1 MEKIKLNIGI
11 IAHVDAGKTT
21 LSEALLYHCG
31 RIRTMGRVDHKN
43 TYLDTYSVE
52 RERGIT
58 IFSKQARFS
67 SEKCDFLLLDTPGHV
82 DFSPETERTLSLLD
96 YAILVIS
103 GLDGVQNHTRTLWEL
118 LEIYNVPTFI
128 FINKM
133 DIAKYRESQIESMLT
148 KELSPACVPFIDT
161 DTKDERDERL
171 AMACDELM
179 DIYTSGE
186 DIQDHLIANLVSR
199 RKLFPCIFG
208 SALRLVGIE
217 NLISAL
223 EKYAPEPL
231 YPEKSFSAKVYKIS
245 NEGSRQTY
253 LKITGGQISCRDEI
267 SYIGSD
273 GERIKEKIS
282 SIRFHSGT
290 KFEQRDTACAGDIVS
305 VLGLT
310 KTYAGQGLGKEFD
323 AISPKLTPVL
333 SYRLKLPPEC
343 DLRAYYPKLNELCEE
358 EPSLHLYWNK
368 ELSQIEVRLM
378 GEVQTDL
385 LLRLIR
391 DRLGIECTLDAGRIL
406 YKEKINRRV
415 VGVGHFEP
423 LRHYAEVHILLEP
436 MPEGTGL
443 VFDVKVPENSLDLNW
458 QRLIL
463 THLREK
469 MHKGTLIGAPITDM
483 KLTLVAGK
491 AHLKHTEGGDMRQA
505 TYRAV
510 RQGLMAAGTTL
521 LEPYYSFRIEASTNF
536 VGRILTELQ
545 AKGCS
550 AAITDAMGDI
560 SIIEGKGP
568 TSELHDY
575 TRELISYTRGTGK
588 ITTSLAG
595 YFPCH
600 NQDEVVKARNYS
612 PENDTYNPPHSVFCA
627 HGAGFVV
634 PWDKVY
640 EFKHLDSSYAL
651 GDAMVRDMLPRPS
664 KIAKKYKIDEKEL
677 ENIMLREFGPIKR
690 RTYSEPKIVCEA
702 KKQKKY
708 EPKPQKLIIDG
719 YNYIYSVEELNEIA
733 KFSLQ
738 KARETLM
745 DLLSSYVAYTKCDLT
760 LVFDAYLVEGGEG
773 YEYQHDNYKVVF
785 TKADVTADA
794 YIERIMA
801 EQGPNYD
808 IKVVTGDKL
817 LQFSAVHSGI
827 LRMTAHEFYEETQ
840 RISNEISNF
849 IKKLNENE

>member
-1 MEKIKLNIGI
+1 MRKKLNVGI

-31 RIRTMGRVDHKN
+31 KIRSMGRVDHKN
-43 TYLDTYSVE
+43 TYLDTHTVE

-67 SEKCDFLLLDTPGHV
+67 SENCDFLLLDTPGHV

-118 LEIYNVPTFI
+118 LEFYSVPTFI

-133 DIAKYRESQIESMLT
+133 DISKYTENQLEAMLT
-148 KELSPACVPFIDT
+148 KELSPACVPLIDGES
-161 DTKDERDERL
+161 KSERDERL

-179 DIYTSGE
+179 DALLSGE
-186 DIQDHLIANLVSR
+186 ELGDHTIANLVSR
-199 RKLFPCIFG
+199 RKIFPCVFG
-208 SALRLVGIE
+208 SALRSVGIGS
-217 NLISAL
+217 LIDAL
-223 EKYAPEPL
+223 EKYAPEPV
-231 YPEKSFSAKVYKIS
+231 YPEKTFSAKVYKIS
-245 NEGSRQTY
+245 NDGNRQTF
-253 LKITGGQISCRDEI
+253 LKITGGTISCRDEI

-282 SIRFHSGT
+282 GIRFHSGT
-290 KFEQRDTACAGDIVS
+290 KSEQRESASAGDIVS

-323 AISPKLTPVL
+323 ASAPKLTPVL

-343 DLRAYYPKLNELCEE
+343 DLRAYYPKLSELCEE

-368 ELSQIEVRLM
+368 DLSQIEVSLM
-378 GEVQTDL
+378 GEVQIDL

-391 DRLGIECTLDAGRIL
+391 DRLGIECSLDAGRIL

-415 VGVGHFEP
+415 IGVGHFEP

-469 MHKGTLIGAPITDM
+469 MHKGVLIGAPITDM

-510 RQGLMAAGTTL
+510 RQGLMAGGTTL
-521 LEPYYSFRIEASTNF
+521 LEPYYNFRIEAASSF

-550 AAITDAMGDI
+550 AAITEAVGDI
-560 SIIEGKGP
+560 SVIEGKGP

-575 TRELISYTRGTGK
+575 TRELISYTRGTGR
-588 ITTSLAG
+588 ISTSLAG

-600 NQDEVVKARNYS
+600 NQDEVVKARSYS

-640 EFKHLDSSYAL
+640 EFKHLDSGYAMES
-651 GDAMVRDMLPRPS
+651 AMVREMLPRPS

-690 RTYSEPKIVCEA
+690 RVYSEPKVVCEA
-702 KKQKKY
+702 KHTKKY
-708 EPKPQKLIIDG
+708 EPKPKKLIIDG
-719 YNYIYSVEELNEIA
+719 YNFIHSIESLSAIA
-733 KFSLQ
+733 NDSLE
-738 KARETLM
+738 KARESLM
-745 DLLSSYVAYTKCDLT
+745 DILSSYVGYTKADVL
-760 LVFDAYLVEGGEG
+760 LVFDAYLVPDGEG
-773 YEYQHDNYKVVF
+773 SDFMHDGYRVVY

-794 YIERIMA
+794 YIEAYMA
-801 EQGPNYD
+801 KVGPNYD
-808 IKVVTGDKL
+808 VKVVTGDKL
-817 LQFSAVHSGI
+817 LQFSALHSGI
-827 LRMTAHEFYEETQ
+827 LRMTAAEFYDEILK
-840 RISNEISNF
+840 ISNEINAF
-849 IKKLNENE
+849 IEKLNSGES